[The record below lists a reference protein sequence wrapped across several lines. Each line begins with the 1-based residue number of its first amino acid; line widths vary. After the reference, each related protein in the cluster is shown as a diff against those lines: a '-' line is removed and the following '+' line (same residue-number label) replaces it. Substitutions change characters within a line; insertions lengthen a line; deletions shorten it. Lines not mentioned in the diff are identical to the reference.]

1 MSSKGEYDI
10 KELMKVHGWE
20 LFGIQ
25 CNEVIYQHCNEQ
37 GSRIHHFWWD
47 GEDAETQAKLLPYLE
62 QTVATCWNE
71 TADYDYL
78 FCSVGIDHTTA
89 TNMLLRV
96 SDNQWM
102 TVEEV
107 INS

>member
-10 KELMKVHGWE
+10 KELMQVHGWE

-25 CNEVIYQHCNEQ
+25 SNTVIHQHCNGQ
-37 GSRIHHFWWD
+37 DSRIHQFWWD
-47 GEDAETQAKLLPYLE
+47 GEDAETQAKLLPFLE
-62 QTVATCWNE
+62 QTVAACWNE